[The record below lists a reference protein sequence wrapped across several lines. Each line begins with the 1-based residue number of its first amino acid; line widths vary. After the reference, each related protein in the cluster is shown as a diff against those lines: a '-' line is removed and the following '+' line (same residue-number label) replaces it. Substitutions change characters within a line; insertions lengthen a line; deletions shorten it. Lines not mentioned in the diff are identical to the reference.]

1 MKKNKNNEELQS
13 RREFFKKAAKGVLPI
28 IGAVVLASAPGIVR
42 AADSTPM
49 GCNNGC
55 YGSCHGTC
63 ASCAS
68 QCSVGCGG
76 YCRKNCSSGC
86 AHSLR

>member
-1 MKKNKNNEELQS
+1 MKKNKNNEELQT

-42 AADSTPM
+42 AAESTPM

-55 YGSCHGTC
+55 DGTCSGTC

-68 QCSVGCGG
+68 KCSVGCGG
-76 YCRKNCSSGC
+76 YCRQNCSSGC
-86 AHSLR
+86 AHNLR